1 MNLQDQFKG
10 TEGAKKRM
18 KMKVLAFLGALMLSV
33 SLWAVDINT
42 ASIEELSALP
52 GIGQSTAE
60 KIVNY
65 RKDHKFKATTDLMNV
80 KGIGEKKFEKI
91 KSQLSV

>member
-1 MNLQDQFKG
+1 
-10 TEGAKKRM
+10 M
-18 KMKVLAFLGALMLSV
+18 KFLAFVSALMLSV
-33 SLWAVDINT
+33 SLWAVNINT
-42 ASIEELSALP
+42 ASIEELSTLP

-60 KIVNY
+60 KIVKY
-65 RKDHKFKATTDLMNV
+65 RKDHKFKTTSDLMDV

>member
-1 MNLQDQFKG
+1 
-10 TEGAKKRM
+10 M
-18 KMKVLAFLGALMLSV
+18 KFLAFVSALLLSV
-33 SLWAVDINT
+33 SLWAVNINT
-42 ASIEELSALP
+42 ASVEELATLP

-60 KIVNY
+60 KIVKY
-65 RKDHKFKATTDLMNV
+65 RQNHKFEKTSDLMEV